1 MLADKARIRLGLVLF
16 VMALLVLSCSSP
28 VPTTQTSQ
36 VTKVTQEK
44 SYTKSV
50 PTETATIT
58 LVPSETP
65 TASPTAV
72 PLLYAKVVSAGFSQ
86 TCAVTLS
93 GGLKC
98 WGKYLGNNPPNE
110 PANTDHTYPR
120 DVPGLESGVK
130 DVDSNNNFTCVLMI
144 SGGVKCWGVNSYG
157 QLGDD
162 HASGDYSYTPVDVKG
177 LSSGVVAISTG
188 YMHACA
194 LLETGAV
201 KCWGS
206 NMAGILGN
214 NTYWASKV
222 PSDVVGL
229 SSGVIDIDAGMSHTC
244 ALLKTG
250 GVKCWGAAGHGT
262 ILGIGSDET
271 HNPYYSPANVKG
283 LSSGVVSI
291 AVGNNFSCALM
302 EEGVVKCWGQ
312 GGEGTLGDGT
322 KLDRSAPVEV
332 PGLDLPVIAISAR
345 HYSVCALFN
354 NGSIKCWGHNLASTQ
369 TNVFGLI
376 VPTHIDG
383 FTTIITSISV
393 GLSHGCAVM
402 EDSTVMCLGQNADGQ
417 LGVGST
423 QGPLA
428 PSYVLCPNCGG

>member
-1 MLADKARIRLGLVLF
+1 MLANKARIRLGLVLF
-16 VMALLVLSCSSP
+16 VIALLVLSCSSP

-44 SYTKSV
+44 SNTRSV

-93 GGLKC
+93 DGLKC

-110 PANTDHTYPR
+110 PANTDHTYPL

-177 LSSGVVAISTG
+177 LSSGVAAISTG

-206 NMAGILGN
+206 SGGGLLGN
-214 NTYWASKV
+214 YVYWAART
-222 PSDVVGL
+222 PLDVIGL
-229 SSGVIDIDAGMSHTC
+229 SSGVIDIDAGFDHTC
-244 ALLKTG
+244 ALMKTG
-250 GVKCWGAAGHGT
+250 GVKCWGAQGWGPV
-262 ILGIGSDET
+262 LGSGYGGY
-271 HNPYYSPANVKG
+271 HNPEYSVVDVKG
-283 LSSGVVSI
+283 LSSGVVAI
-291 AVGNNFSCALM
+291 AVGDDFSCALM
-302 EEGVVKCWGQ
+302 KGGGVKCWGYGS
-312 GGEGTLGDGT
+312 GGVLGDGT
-322 KLDRSAPVEV
+322 NTDRPTPVDV
-332 PGLDLPVIAISAR
+332 FGLDQPAIAIDAGDI
-345 HYSVCALFN
+345 SVCALLE
-354 NGSIKCWGHNLASTQ
+354 NGSIKCWGDNWAFFQSKDST
-369 TNVFGLI
+369 FS
-376 VPTHIDG
+376 VPTKIDG
-383 FTTIITSISV
+383 FTKTITSISV
-393 GLSHGCAVM
+393 GLEHACAVM
-402 EDSTVMCLGQNADGQ
+402 EDNTVMCLGRNAAGQ

-428 PSYVLCPNCGG
+428 PSYVLCPDCGG

>member
-72 PLLYAKVVSAGFSQ
+72 PLLYAKVVSAGFAQ

-93 GGLKC
+93 DGLKC

-130 DVDSNNNFTCVLMI
+130 AVSSYNNFTCVLMI
-144 SGGVKCWGVNSYG
+144 SGGVKCWGVNSEG
-157 QLGDD
+157 QLGDN

-177 LSSGVVAISTG
+177 LSSGVVDISTG
-188 YMHACA
+188 FMHACA

-206 NMAGILGN
+206 SGGGMLGN
-214 NTYWASKV
+214 YVYWAART
-222 PSDVVGL
+222 PLDVIGL
-229 SSGVIDIDAGMSHTC
+229 SSGVMDIDSGMMHTC
-244 ALLKTG
+244 ALMKTG
-250 GVKCWGAAGHGT
+250 GVKCWGAQGWGY
-262 ILGIGSDET
+262 ILGSGFDGKHDPE
-271 HNPYYSPANVKG
+271 YSVVDVKG
-283 LSSGVVSI
+283 LSSGVVAI
-291 AVGNNFSCALM
+291 AVGDDFSCALLKD
-302 EEGVVKCWGQ
+302 GSVKCWGDNSA
-312 GGEGTLGDGT
+312 GALGDGT
-322 KLDRSAPVEV
+322 EINRPIPVDV
-332 PGLDLPVIAISAR
+332 VGLELPVIALAADHS
-345 HYSVCALFN
+345 SVCAIME
-354 NGSIKCWGHNLASTQ
+354 NGSIKCWGDNLAFLQSKEFDFT
-369 TNVFGLI
+369 
-376 VPTHIDG
+376 VPTNIDG
-383 FTTIITSISV
+383 FTQKAIGISV
-393 GLSHGCAVM
+393 GLDHACAVM
-402 EDSTVMCLGQNADGQ
+402 EDNTVMCWGRNPDGEM
-417 LGVGST
+417 GVGT
-423 QGPLA
+423 DQGPLA
-428 PSYVLCPNCGG
+428 PTVVLCPDCGG